1 MDKRF
6 GKFLVC
12 TASQSYLAP
21 RNMDSSSESPQLAES
36 AGSPTVNT
44 SADGRKGT
52 RLSQLKNATKTAGYQ
67 VKSSLKAMSQSAR
80 VLPPLK
86 SALGDMS
93 EFIGILMDVAKDDEN
108 LDELFTELQLRTN
121 ALETYVV
128 NLSLESS
135 GDTLSLVFKPILDDL
150 QSTKRDKE
158 RGTMRASEVVRR
170 ARKIESHLRVLH
182 DEVSLRTLDMTA
194 KQQVEMWLSRLSEVS
209 DAAYNS
215 TYATTVQRGDCTSG
229 TRQELQ
235 RMLQLWAR
243 PEYDR
248 SEDIQQ
254 DNLGTARV
262 FLINGMAGT
271 GKTTIAYSL
280 CKWLDANAQ
289 LGASFFCSRTS
300 PLCRK
305 IDRII
310 PTIAYQ
316 LGRFSR
322 VYRSALC
329 KAIEEEPDVAMRDV
343 RVQFEKLIVQPMK
356 STGELLAGT
365 IVTIDALD
373 ECEDRDGAET
383 ILGLLRTH
391 ALDMPIKFLL
401 TSRPEPFVRE
411 KMLETDRT
419 LSIISHLHDIEA
431 SVVESDIKTY
441 LASELHHIS
450 PPLTEAQLCQL
461 AKQSG
466 TLFIYAAT
474 IVRYVSPRRVRVDS
488 ASRLK
493 NVLAISSKGSQAVLT
508 GTVNKLYK
516 ELDALYR
523 TVLDLAFNEALE
535 EEELEIMRAV
545 LETIVCAMEPMSLK
559 TLSDLLELTKDQITY
574 SLDPLYSVLHVPA
587 EDELVSTLHASFP
600 DFLFDQMRAGPKY
613 FCNEAR
619 RNKILAQNCFDI
631 MKRQLRFNIC
641 KLETSFV
648 ADNEIPGIQERVKE
662 SICLALL
669 YACKFWGSHLQ
680 ATQIPTCEDLH
691 DMLYEFMSL
700 RFLFW
705 VEVMNLNKCIGI
717 ALSLLRQTRV
727 WLHTNNIW
735 PDTWKGLIN
744 AQRFLTHFG
753 ANACSI
759 CTPHIYIS
767 ALPLCARS
775 NTVYTTF
782 SKRTRGLVEAG
793 NLASSGDE
801 GIGWASF
808 SAQSKIGSIMFSRDG
823 TQVFYR
829 TFLGFI
835 ETWSLHGTNSS
846 FRLSEENIVCFAIS
860 SDGSTLVAGTSAHT
874 ICIYNMDDDRRLDTL
889 DTRSPQ
895 SVRSIAIS
903 RSVPTYI
910 ASGHSDNVIRIW
922 DIRSKEQI
930 GAPLIGHKA
939 RIPSLVFSPTCM
951 QLASGSA
958 DTTIRIWDITS
969 GLQASQV
976 LEGHLDAVN
985 SVAFSL
991 DGTRL
996 VSGSSDRTI
1005 RMWDVYSGLPLGIF
1019 QGHTQGVSSVAFA
1032 PDSPKFVSGSLDET
1046 IRFWDVN
1053 TGKQLGLPLGGHT
1066 GGVSSLAYSPDG
1078 SYVASSYDKTICIW
1092 DAHASTIISYPIE
1105 IPETH
1110 SIPLRRSSENEDL
1123 GSKNPWDIYI
1133 NPKFDWN
1140 LYEKEQLR
1148 RYHYQTL
1155 FNTEDHFI
1163 ARSQWPNDFR
1173 SVRSQDGAILV
1184 SCGPRLET
1192 TIKTNL
1198 NQVICVAF
1206 SPRCVRIVVGLL
1218 GMNKSAELWEVNL
1231 PKAGFDKTQDMLY
1244 SRNKPAMEQRD
1255 INNRRV
1261 PHENHTSTK
1270 GKLGSKI
1277 KAFGPVTLTGDG
1289 WVKGVEN
1296 QLLFWFC
1303 PIIHRDILL
1312 LRPPNLL
1319 FIVGDVAFG
1328 TEPLNTRLT
1337 LGNEWARC
1345 YID

>member
-1 MDKRF
+1 
-6 GKFLVC
+6 
-12 TASQSYLAP
+12 
-21 RNMDSSSESPQLAES
+21 MDSSSESPQLAAPPADS

-419 LSIISHLHDIEA
+419 LSVISHLHDIEA

-648 ADNEIPGIQERVKE
+648 ADNEVPGIQERVKE

-727 WLHTNNIW
+727 WLHVGANETSLPSTYIHRQTNNIW

-835 ETWSLHGTNSS
+835 ETWSLHGTNSI

-895 SVRSIAIS
+895 LVRSIAIS
-903 RSVPTYI
+903 QSVPTYI

-958 DTTIRIWDITS
+958 DTTIRIWDVTS
-969 GLQASQV
+969 GFQASQV
-976 LEGHLDAVN
+976 LKGHLDAVN

-1053 TGKQLGLPLGGHT
+1053 TGKQLGLLLGGHT

-1078 SYVASSYDKTICIW
+1078 SYVASSYDKTIRIW

-1110 SIPLRRSSENEDL
+1110 SVPLRRSSENEDL
-1123 GSKNPWDIYI
+1123 GSKNPWDIHI

-1244 SRNKPAMEQRD
+1244 STNKSAIEQRD
-1255 INNRRV
+1255 INNGRV